1 MFDAP
6 PLRLSKVLAVLSALV
21 AKIGSCANGRGR
33 SDIGGT
39 ILAITIFFF
48 FGSSLHDAIVAMV
61 VGATVGVDLIDAMVG
76 LGNGSKRDGNDEV
89 VALTLGNDVGSQPS
103 KWPWD
108 FIIVGL
114 ERVH

>member
-6 PLRLSKVLAVLSALV
+6 PLRLSKVLAILSALV

-48 FGSSLHDAIVAMV
+48 LWFLS
-61 VGATVGVDLIDAMVG
+61 
-76 LGNGSKRDGNDEV
+76 
-89 VALTLGNDVGSQPS
+89 P
-103 KWPWD
+103 
-108 FIIVGL
+108 
-114 ERVH
+114 